1 MFFHLIHPFS
11 KVWQCSH
18 QVCQARRRYCMFCLM
33 VLLEFFQSSFIR
45 SLWMSLG
52 LNCISPCA
60 ANRKEGMH
68 EMARKP
74 HFPGIM
80 QQPQHHVFD
89 QVLCGALP
97 VGYLKAVKANE
108 WATFA
113 RVAVSTYHFRIIFVS
128 FSEAFRQVRSF
139 AVPCRAVP
147 HTALRSCCRLPTKP
161 L

>member
-1 MFFHLIHPFS
+1 MFTPGLPGSPKILHVLPHGSFRVLSEFFHS
-11 KVWQCSH
+11 KSLDVFGSELH
-18 QVCQARRRYCMFCLM
+18 QPLRCKSQR
-33 VLLEFFQSSFIR
+33 
-45 SLWMSLG
+45 
-52 LNCISPCA
+52 
-60 ANRKEGMH
+60 MH